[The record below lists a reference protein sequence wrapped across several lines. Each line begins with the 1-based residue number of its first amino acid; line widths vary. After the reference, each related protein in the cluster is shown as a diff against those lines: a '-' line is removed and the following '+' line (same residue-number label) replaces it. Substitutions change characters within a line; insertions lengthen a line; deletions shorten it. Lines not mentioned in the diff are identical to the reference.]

1 MGRMKDI
8 AIDLMSFE
16 SDELEIDEI
25 VELFAFLIRS
35 GLVWTLQGWYGQAA
49 LDLIDAGI
57 ISSEGE
63 ILTELV
69 PG

>member
-1 MGRMKDI
+1 
-8 AIDLMSFE
+8 
-16 SDELEIDEI
+16 

-35 GLVWTLQGWYGQAA
+35 GLVWTLQGWYGRAA

-63 ILTELV
+63 ILSEQV
-69 PG
+69 PA